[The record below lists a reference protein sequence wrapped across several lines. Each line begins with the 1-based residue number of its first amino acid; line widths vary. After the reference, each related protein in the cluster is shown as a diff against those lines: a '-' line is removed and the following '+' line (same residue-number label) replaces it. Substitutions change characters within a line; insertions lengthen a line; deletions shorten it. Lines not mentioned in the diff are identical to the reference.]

1 MTARFAHFLSRIP
14 TPRRYGRI
22 MALLLASLGGAVDV
36 FSHLHY
42 KALVA
47 TQTGNFILL
56 IADMSHS
63 SQQAIHMRWISV
75 IFFSLGYLGGHL
87 LHDLL
92 GQRARLKHWRIFTLV
107 PFLLVC
113 FVTPLIHRVSEHG
126 LQVGALA
133 FTIGLLIHALAD
145 TRIGE
150 NPFSLFMTSGNW
162 RKMLSAWYE
171 AGALYTRAAANT
183 CSARR
188 ERAAGKR
195 VEVRHPSADTGPSPA
210 LPEDTLPD
218 DEGRRTRR
226 RALMKALDYSL
237 VVWGFVAGVIVMALL
252 DQLVG
257 SISLWFVGCL
267 AAGAFWVG
275 YRAEKNEA
283 EKNIPEKD
291 DAEAQSSAQ

>member
-1 MTARFAHFLSRIP
+1 MTARIALLLSRIP

-36 FSHLHY
+36 FSHIHY

-56 IADMSHS
+56 VADMSHS
-63 SQQAIHMRWISV
+63 SQQAIHMRWLSV

-92 GQRARLKHWRIFTLV
+92 GQSAHLKHWRIFTLV

-126 LQVGALA
+126 IQVGALA

-145 TRIGE
+145 ARIGE

-162 RKMLSAWYE
+162 RKMLSAWY
-171 AGALYTRAAANT
+171 AAASLYTRAIAHA
-183 CSARR
+183 CSTRR
-188 ERAAGKR
+188 ERVAGKR
-195 VEVRHPSADTGPSPA
+195 TEVPHPSAGTGPSPA
-210 LPEDTLPD
+210 LPE

-237 VVWGFVAGVIVMALL
+237 VVWGFVAGVLVMAFL

-275 YRAEKNEA
+275 YRAEKIEDA
-283 EKNIPEKD
+283 EDE
-291 DAEAQSSAQ
+291 AEAQSPTQ

>member
-1 MTARFAHFLSRIP
+1 MTARFALFLSRIP
-14 TPRRYGRI
+14 TPHRYGRV

-36 FSHLHY
+36 FSHIHY

-56 IADMSHS
+56 IADMSQS
-63 SQQAIHMRWISV
+63 SQQAIHLRWLSV

-92 GQRARLKHWRIFTLV
+92 GQRAHLKHWRIFTLV

-126 LQVGALA
+126 IQVGALA

-162 RKMLSAWYE
+162 RKMLSAWYA
-171 AGALYTRAAANT
+171 AGALYTRAIAHA
-183 CSARR
+183 CSTRR
-188 ERAAGKR
+188 ERVAGRR
-195 VEVRHPSADTGPSPA
+195 VEARHPSADTGPSPA
-210 LPEDTLPD
+210 LPE

-237 VVWGFVAGVIVMALL
+237 VVWGFVAGVLVMAFL

-283 EKNIPEKD
+283 EENNT
-291 DAEAQSSAQ
+291 EAQSSAQ

>member
-195 VEVRHPSADTGPSPA
+195 VEAHHPSADTDPSPVLA
-210 LPEDTLPD
+210 E

-283 EKNIPEKD
+283 E
-291 DAEAQSSAQ
+291 AQSSTQ

>member
-14 TPRRYGRI
+14 TPHRYGRI

-36 FSHLHY
+36 FSHIHY

-56 IADMSHS
+56 VADMSHS
-63 SQQAIHMRWISV
+63 SQQAIHMRWLSV

-92 GQRARLKHWRIFTLV
+92 GQSAHLKHWRIFTLV

-126 LQVGALA
+126 IQVGALA

-162 RKMLSAWYE
+162 RKMLSAWY
-171 AGALYTRAAANT
+171 ATGALYTRAIADA
-183 CSARR
+183 CSSRR

-195 VEVRHPSADTGPSPA
+195 VEVPHPSAGTSPSPA
-210 LPEDTLPD
+210 LPE

-237 VVWGFVAGVIVMALL
+237 VVWGFVAGVLVMALL

>member
-1 MTARFAHFLSRIP
+1 MTARFALFLSRIP
-14 TPRRYGRI
+14 TPHRYGRV

-63 SQQAIHMRWISV
+63 SQQAIHLRWLSV

-92 GQRARLKHWRIFTLV
+92 GQRAHLKHWRIFTLV

-126 LQVGALA
+126 IQVGALA

-162 RKMLSAWYE
+162 RKMLSAWYA
-171 AGALYTRAAANT
+171 AGALYTRAIAHACNT
-183 CSARR
+183 RR
-188 ERAAGKR
+188 ERVAGRR
-195 VEVRHPSADTGPSPA
+195 VEARRPSADTGPSPA
-210 LPEDTLPD
+210 LSE

-237 VVWGFVAGVIVMALL
+237 VVWGFVAGVLVMAFL

-267 AAGAFWVG
+267 AVGAFWVG
-275 YRAEKNEA
+275 YRAEKNEDA
-283 EKNIPEKD
+283 ENE
-291 DAEAQSSAQ
+291 AEAQSPTQ

>member
-183 CSARR
+183 CSARSK
-188 ERAAGKR
+188 RAAGKR
-195 VEVRHPSADTGPSPA
+195 VKVRHPSADTDPSPVLA
-210 LPEDTLPD
+210 ED
-218 DEGRRTRR
+218 ERRRR

-283 EKNIPEKD
+283 EENE
-291 DAEAQSSAQ
+291 AEAQS

>member
-1 MTARFAHFLSRIP
+1 
-14 TPRRYGRI
+14 

-36 FSHLHY
+36 FSHIHY

-63 SQQAIHMRWISV
+63 SQHAIHLRWLSV

-126 LQVGALA
+126 VQVGALA
-133 FTIGLLIHALAD
+133 FTIGMLIHALAD

-162 RKMLSAWYE
+162 RKMLSAWYT
-171 AGALYTRAAANT
+171 AGALYTRAIANA
-183 CSARR
+183 CSTRR
-188 ERAAGKR
+188 ERVVRRR
-195 VEVRHPSADTGPSPA
+195 VEARHPSADTAPA
-210 LPEDTLPD
+210 LPE

-226 RALMKALDYSL
+226 RALMTALDYSL
-237 VVWGFVAGVIVMALL
+237 VVGGFVAGVIVMALL

-275 YRAEKNEA
+275 FRAEKNE
-283 EKNIPEKD
+283 
-291 DAEAQSSAQ
+291 DAENEAEA

>member
-1 MTARFAHFLSRIP
+1 MTARFALLLSRIP

-36 FSHLHY
+36 FSHIHY

-56 IADMSHS
+56 VADMSHS
-63 SQQAIHMRWISV
+63 SQQAIHMRWFSV

-92 GQRARLKHWRIFTLV
+92 GQRAHLKHWRIFTLV

-126 LQVGALA
+126 IQVGALA

-162 RKMLSAWYE
+162 RKMLSAWYA
-171 AGALYTRAAANT
+171 AGALYTRAIAHA
-183 CSARR
+183 CSSRR

-195 VEVRHPSADTGPSPA
+195 AEVRHPSAYTDPD
-210 LPEDTLPD
+210 LPEE
-218 DEGRRTRR
+218 EGRRTRR

-237 VVWGFVAGVIVMALL
+237 VVWGFVAGVIAMALL

-291 DAEAQSSAQ
+291 DAEAQSSTQ